1 MNQRVQDAGSE
12 RLLTVRDLTVSF
24 PGTGFP
30 ARVVEG
36 VSLSV
41 ARNQTLAVVGE
52 SGSGKSMTALAIMR
66 LLPDSAVVERGQIHL
81 CEGGATTALESL
93 GKREMVRVRGGRI
106 AMIFQEPMTSL
117 NPVLTIGD
125 QLLEAV
131 RLHRPEAADAERLV
145 TEELERMGIRGAG
158 SRLGAYP
165 HEFSGGMRQRVMIAM
180 ALLCRPCVLI
190 ADEPTTALDVTVQ
203 AQVLDLIDQAR
214 RERDLGVMLI
224 THDLGLVAQRSD
236 RICVMYR
243 GRVVEYGSTREVLAS
258 PAHPYT
264 RALISCMPGVGR
276 RGGRLPIV
284 SEIMSSVESIR
295 GTLGGLTP
303 WWPEHGPPPGGTP
316 VGESSV
322 LVPVG
327 PGRLVG
333 VWAEPMALACGS
345 TDV

>member
-81 CEGGATTALESL
+81 REGGATTALESL

-131 RLHRPEAADAERLV
+131 RFA
-145 TEELERMGIRGAG
+145 
-158 SRLGAYP
+158 
-165 HEFSGGMRQRVMIAM
+165 
-180 ALLCRPCVLI
+180 
-190 ADEPTTALDVTVQ
+190 
-203 AQVLDLIDQAR
+203 
-214 RERDLGVMLI
+214 
-224 THDLGLVAQRSD
+224 
-236 RICVMYR
+236 
-243 GRVVEYGSTREVLAS
+243 
-258 PAHPYT
+258 PA
-264 RALISCMPGVGR
+264 
-276 RGGRLPIV
+276 
-284 SEIMSSVESIR
+284 
-295 GTLGGLTP
+295 
-303 WWPEHGPPPGGTP
+303 
-316 VGESSV
+316 
-322 LVPVG
+322 
-327 PGRLVG
+327 
-333 VWAEPMALACGS
+333 
-345 TDV
+345 